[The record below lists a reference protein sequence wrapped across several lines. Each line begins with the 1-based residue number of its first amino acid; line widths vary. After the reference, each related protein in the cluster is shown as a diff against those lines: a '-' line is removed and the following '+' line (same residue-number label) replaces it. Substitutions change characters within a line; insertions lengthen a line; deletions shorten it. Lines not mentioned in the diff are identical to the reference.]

1 MLHTFLS
8 DSRSDLIER
17 CKAKVLQRQ
26 APSVTQVQLEY
37 GIPLFLD
44 QLIRT
49 LQAEQGDGQA
59 ESLRISGP
67 AGGALSA
74 SEIGLTAAQHGKE
87 LLTLGFTVN
96 EAVHTY
102 GDLCQAITDLA
113 VESGTPF
120 EVDEFRT
127 LNRCLDNAI
136 ADAVTEFSRQRESDI
151 SDQHTSDANKRLG
164 YLAHEARNMLGTALL
179 AHTAL
184 RSGNLSLQGA
194 TSTILERS
202 LHGLAGLID
211 GALDEIRVLHQQT
224 EAAPVFALDEFISEV
239 HGTAELTARSRGCT
253 LVASPVQAGLAI
265 AGNRALL
272 LAAVANLLQNAF
284 KFSPP
289 HSQVT
294 LLAMAAGERI
304 LIEVHDHCGGLPAGA
319 AASMFQPFSQHG
331 KDRSGLGLGLT
342 IAQNAVIASGGTLS
356 VRDVPGTGC
365 VFTVNLPRCSLPG

>member
-8 DSRSDLIER
+8 DARSDLIAR
-17 CKAKVLQRQ
+17 CKAKVIQRQ
-26 APSVTQVQLEY
+26 GPSVTLGQLEY

-49 LQAEQGDGQA
+49 LQAEQGDGDA

-74 SEIGLTAAQHGKE
+74 SEIGVTAAQHGKE

-120 EVDEFRT
+120 QVDEFRT

-136 ADAVTEFSRQRESDI
+136 ADAVTEFSRERESELAQ
-151 SDQHTSDANKRLG
+151 QHASDANQRLA
-164 YLAHEARNMLGTALL
+164 YLAHEARNMLGTAML

-202 LHGLAGLID
+202 LQGLAGLID
-211 GALDEIRVLHQQT
+211 GALTEIRVLHEQT
-224 EAAPVFALDEFISEV
+224 EAAPVFALDLFIHEV
-239 HGTAELTARSRGCT
+239 HANAELTALSRGGT
-253 LVASPVQAGLAI
+253 LVAAPVAAGLAI
-265 AGNRALL
+265 AGNRSLL

-284 KFSPP
+284 KFSQP

-294 LLAMAAGERI
+294 LLATAAGERI

-319 AASMFQPFSQHG
+319 AASMFLPFSQHG

-342 IAQNAVIASGGTLS
+342 IAQNSVIASGGTLS

-365 VFTVNLPRCSLPG
+365 VFTINLPRCSLPV